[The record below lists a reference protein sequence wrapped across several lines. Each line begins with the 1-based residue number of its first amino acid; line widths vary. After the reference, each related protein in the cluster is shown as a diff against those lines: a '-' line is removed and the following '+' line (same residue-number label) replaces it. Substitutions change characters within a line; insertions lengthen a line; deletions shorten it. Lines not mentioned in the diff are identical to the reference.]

1 MEAPHAW
8 GHMVTSWIDYIIIR
22 LGMVEVT
29 FPLYGARMR
38 LTQSHVDLLEASKRP
53 RGCDAMAKRRKSY
66 SVAWTVTWRE
76 HG

>member
-1 MEAPHAW
+1 
-8 GHMVTSWIDYIIIR
+8 MVK
-22 LGMVEVT
+22 VT

-38 LTQSHVDLLEASKRP
+38 LTQSHVDLLEISKRP
-53 RGCDAMAKRRKSY
+53 RGCYAMAKRRKSY